1 MALRPSVNYL
11 AAFAAVA
18 CIAIPWYV
26 VAQRLH
32 DVTPVRASGSSASAV
47 VWGDRV
53 FWSPKSFAHWLR
65 ARGASYAVWGQRH
78 PDALIVLRS
87 K

>member
-32 DVTPVRASGSSASAV
+32 DVTPVSSSATSASAV
-47 VWGDRV
+47 VWGDLV
-53 FWSPKSFAHWLR
+53 FWSPKSLAHWLR
-65 ARGASYAVWGQRH
+65 FHGASYALWGQRH

>member
-1 MALRPSVNYL
+1 MSYL

-26 VAQRLH
+26 VAQKLH

-53 FWSPKSFAHWLR
+53 FWSPKSFARWLR
-65 ARGASYAVWGQRH
+65 FRGASYTLWGERH
-78 PDALIVLRS
+78 PHALIVLRS

>member
-32 DVTPVRASGSSASAV
+32 DVTPVSSSATSASAV

-53 FWSPKSFAHWLR
+53 FSSPKSFAHWLR
-65 ARGASYAVWGQRH
+65 SHGASYVLWGQRH

>member
-11 AAFAAVA
+11 AAFAAVV

-26 VAQRLH
+26 VAQKIH
-32 DVTPVRASGSSASAV
+32 DVTPVSSANSASAV

-53 FWSPKSFAHWLR
+53 FWSPKSFARWLR
-65 ARGASYAVWGQRH
+65 FHGASYTLWGQRH
-78 PDALIVLRS
+78 PQALIVLRS